1 VSMRITFLGTPA
13 FAVPALKRL
22 IDDDRFE
29 ISAVF
34 TQPDRPAGRGQRLH
48 PGPVKL
54 LATEKG
60 IPVFQP
66 ARIRVEENR
75 PVFEGLR
82 PDVIV
87 VAAYGQILPGWLLQ
101 SARLG
106 CVNIHASLLP
116 RYRGAAPIS
125 WAIVNG
131 ETSTGVTTMLMAEKL
146 DAGPI
151 LLQREVAISSVMT
164 AGELSESLAAVGAD
178 LLIETLAALEKGT
191 LNPVEQDESKVT
203 WAPRISKEAAR
214 ISWEKSARQVHDLI
228 RGMNPWPIAYSMFRE
243 EKIQIFR
250 SLPEG
255 RADEPAVPGT
265 LLGLTKTGIRVQ
277 CGGGTVIE
285 LLELQRPAK
294 ARVTGREFASGSRL
308 RPGEI
313 ILR

>member
-1 VSMRITFLGTPA
+1 MRITFLGTPA
-13 FAVPALKRL
+13 FAVPALERL
-22 IDDDRFE
+22 IDDSRFE
-29 ISAVF
+29 VQAVF

-48 PGPVKL
+48 PSPVKV
-54 LATEKG
+54 LAMEKG

-66 ARIRVEENR
+66 AKIRAEENR

-125 WAIVNG
+125 WAIING

-151 LLQREVAISSVMT
+151 LLQREMAIPPVMT
-164 AGELSESLAAVGAD
+164 AGELSESLAAMGAD
-178 LLIETLAALEKGT
+178 LLIETLVALEKGT

-203 WAPRISKEAAR
+203 WAPRISKDEAR
-214 ISWEKSARQVHDLI
+214 ISWEKSAQQVHDLI
-228 RGMNPWPIAYSMFRE
+228 RGMNPWPVAYSMFRE
-243 EKIQIFR
+243 EKIHIFR
-250 SLPEG
+250 SVPEG
-255 RADEPAVPGT
+255 KADEPAEPGT

-313 ILR
+313 TFR